1 LAPLLVHKRH
11 PLQFTKI
18 IAASDRCGL
27 LLNRDLLVRDFA
39 SAKSG
44 GPSGIDRKSVLHNY

>member
-1 LAPLLVHKRH
+1 LAPLSVHKRQ
-11 PLQFTKI
+11 PVQFTKI

-44 GPSGIDRKSVLHNY
+44 GPSGIDRKSVLHN